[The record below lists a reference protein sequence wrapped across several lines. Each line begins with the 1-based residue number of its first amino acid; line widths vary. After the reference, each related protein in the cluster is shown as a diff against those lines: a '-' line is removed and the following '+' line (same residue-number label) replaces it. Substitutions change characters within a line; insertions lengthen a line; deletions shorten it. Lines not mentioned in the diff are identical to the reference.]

1 MQIETLLITTLFQP
15 SSFWLGPRAADLIHL
30 GAKFSPC
37 MRADKGIA
45 EAIDKRRKDESEN
58 SGCW

>member
-1 MQIETLLITTLFQP
+1 MLFQP

-37 MRADKGIA
+37 MRADKGIMDA
-45 EAIDKRRKDESEN
+45 IEARRKDEAFN
-58 SGCW
+58 TGCW